1 MKKINI
7 AEKSFNPFDLIG
19 QKWMLISAGTEDKWN
34 TMTASW
40 GAVGVMWGKA
50 EVRPAISAKS
60 RFTKEFVDAG
70 EYFTLTVLK
79 DGNRQALN
87 TLGSK
92 SGRDMDKM
100 HESSLTPVFVEG
112 QPTFEGGRA
121 GTHLPQARRDRHRTG
136 RHGSGSAGQ
145 VVRRSRLPH
154 HVYRR
159 DRSRLRELSFA
170 NRSVN
175 RFLQIFHQFL
185 TESVYI

>member
-40 GAVGVMWGKA
+40 GAVG
-50 EVRPAISAKS
+50 KS

-79 DGNRQALN
+79 DGHRDALN
-87 TLGSK
+87 KMGSK

-100 HESSLTPVFVEG
+100 HESGLTPVFVEG
-112 QPTFEGGRA
+112 QPTFEEA
-121 GTHLPQARRDRHRTG
+121 
-136 RHGSGSAGQ
+136 
-145 VVRRSRLPH
+145 
-154 HVYRR
+154 
-159 DRSRLRELSFA
+159 ELVLICRKRGVTDIA
-170 NRSVN
+170 PDDMAQEV
-175 RFLQIFHQFL
+175 QDKWYGDHDYH
-185 TESVYI
+185 TMYIGEIVAAYEN